1 MINLILISK
10 VAVEY
15 ILQYAFYFILIIAG
29 IIVLS
34 KMKKMDKPITPDNI
48 YTKCK
53 EVEALLEELV
63 NGPEIKYS
71 VFSNKI
77 VKIQVILNKL
87 IYASTKA
94 IEEEQDITFDGI
106 RNSFQNI
113 YQTIENGKSINS
125 DKNNLHECLKNA
137 LSELQSTE
145 VNVKEISERY
155 KKFGK

>member
-1 MINLILISK
+1 MINLLLISS

-15 ILQYAFYFILIIAG
+15 ILKYAFYFVLIIIG

-34 KMKKMDKPITPDNI
+34 KIRKMDKPITPDNI
-48 YTKCK
+48 YTTCK
-53 EVEALLEELV
+53 EVEVLLDELV

-77 VKIQVILNKL
+77 VKVQIIINKL

-106 RNSFQNI
+106 RNSLQHI

-125 DKNNLHECLKNA
+125 DKNNLRECLQNA
-137 LSELQSTE
+137 LAELQSTE
-145 VNVKEISERY
+145 ENIKEISERY